1 MIWWLALITGGI
13 MLGTIVEVANRTLGK
28 ASATIC
34 LITGA
39 LCLGALAST
48 LL

>member
-1 MIWWLALITGGI
+1 MMWWLTLVTGGI
-13 MLGTIVEVANRTLGK
+13 VLGMLTEVANRTLGK

-34 LITGA
+34 LIAGA

>member
-1 MIWWLALITGGI
+1 MIWWLTLIAGGI
-13 MLGTIVEVANRTLGK
+13 VLGALTEVVNRTLGK

-34 LITGA
+34 LIAGA

>member
-1 MIWWLALITGGI
+1 MIWWFTLIAGGI
-13 MLGTIVEVANRTLGK
+13 VLGVLTEVANRTLGK

>member
-1 MIWWLALITGGI
+1 MIWWFTLIAGGI
-13 MLGTIVEVANRTLGK
+13 VLGVLTEVANRTLGK
-28 ASATIC
+28 ASAIIC
-34 LITGA
+34 LIAGA